1 MSMENGQGM
10 EHIKKAMD
18 MLNKIGG
25 SNSTEK
31 VFVDFLHLSAYA
43 ISNTFDYGF
52 KSERE
57 EAYLQLI
64 NTYSEAERNLM
75 PEVFAEIT
83 LAAEYFSGSGKL
95 KDIFGYIY
103 VQGQYYKKSMGQFF
117 TPDYIADF
125 MADIAYS
132 DDYLERIKTDGYISI
147 SEPTCGSGVMVLG
160 FCNCLIARKIN
171 YQDTLLVEAWDLD
184 IV

>member
-1 MSMENGQGM
+1 
-10 EHIKKAMD
+10 

-95 KDIFGYIY
+95 KDILG
-103 VQGQYYKKSMGQFF
+103 
-117 TPDYIADF
+117 
-125 MADIAYS
+125 YS

>member
-1 MSMENGQGM
+1 
-10 EHIKKAMD
+10 
-18 MLNKIGG
+18 
-25 SNSTEK
+25 
-31 VFVDFLHLSAYA
+31 
-43 ISNTFDYGF
+43 
-52 KSERE
+52 
-57 EAYLQLI
+57 
-64 NTYSEAERNLM
+64 
-75 PEVFAEIT
+75 
-83 LAAEYFSGSGKL
+83 
-95 KDIFGYIY
+95 
-103 VQGQYYKKSMGQFF
+103 
-117 TPDYIADF
+117 